1 MAGKCGTK
9 ATNDRG
15 DVNFRLDWG
24 WVVVLFGEENG
35 PTVNHVTSCLP
46 SFLFVFS
53 FLGTKLSEA

>member
-1 MAGKCGTK
+1 MI
-9 ATNDRG
+9 
-15 DVNFRLDWG
+15 VEMLILDWIG
-24 WVVVLFGEENG
+24 VGLLCLFGEENG